1 MSFAPPEV
9 EPHGVHVV
17 DTGFVRPHFDAAF
30 LIVENGRGA
39 FIETGTTH
47 SLPRLLEAVEHA
59 GLTRDAVDYVIPT
72 HVHLDHA
79 GGAGALM
86 RELPNAKLVVHPRGV
101 RHMIDP
107 TQLLAG
113 ARAVYGDEEV
123 ARSYGEVPGV
133 AVERVIATADGM
145 TIELAGRP
153 LRFLDTPGHAKHHHC
168 IWDEA
173 SRSVFTGD
181 TFGLAYRELQTSRGA
196 SILITT
202 PPVQFEPEA
211 WRESIGRLV
220 ALDPR
225 RVYVTHYGGVGDA
238 TRLARELLRQID
250 ATAAIGEAARG
261 ASDRQRRL
269 CDGLAALYVERLRAQ
284 GVSLPDAE
292 LEALISFDVE
302 LNAKGVAIW
311 LDRGQR

>member
-133 AVERVIATADGM
+133 AVERVIATADGIAAIPEPDEANNARASGEVKLGPDLVVDALLRERGRQAQHRLLLGRCYTDSGFVCVRDTGEPM
-145 TIELAGRP
+145 SSSVLWHAWRALRERAGLP
-153 LRFLDTPGHAKHHHC
+153 ELRFHDQRHANISLALAAGVPLPVVSKRAGHF
-168 IWDEA
+168 
-173 SRSVFTGD
+173 SPSFTAA
-181 TFGLAYRELQTSRGA
+181 TYAHAVEGA
-196 SILITT
+196 DADAAETLGG
-202 PPVQFEPEA
+202 V
-211 WRESIGRLV
+211 L
-220 ALDPR
+220 PR
-225 RVYVTHYGGVGDA
+225 RQSG
-238 TRLARELLRQID
+238 
-250 ATAAIGEAARG
+250 
-261 ASDRQRRL
+261 
-269 CDGLAALYVERLRAQ
+269 
-284 GVSLPDAE
+284 
-292 LEALISFDVE
+292 
-302 LNAKGVAIW
+302 
-311 LDRGQR
+311 